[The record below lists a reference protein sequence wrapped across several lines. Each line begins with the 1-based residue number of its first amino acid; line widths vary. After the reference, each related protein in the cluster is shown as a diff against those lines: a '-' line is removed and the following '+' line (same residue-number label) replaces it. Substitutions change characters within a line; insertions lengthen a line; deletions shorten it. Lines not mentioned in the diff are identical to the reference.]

1 MPPSSVLLEASRKG
15 TPFEVTA
22 VLITP
27 RRLISFFA
35 ANFIRAIIF
44 LPRKKGAISN
54 DGVDSSDICL
64 VYGSAAARTRMSKIR
79 RTVDGHV
86 VLVNKGVWSYRW
98 QEMSLV
104 GYFCG

>member
-1 MPPSSVLLEASRKG
+1 MPSSVLLEASRKG

-22 VLITP
+22 ILITP

-64 VYGSAAARTRMSKIR
+64 VYGLTDPRRTRARPKS
-79 RTVDGHV
+79 DG
-86 VLVNKGVWSYRW
+86 R
-98 QEMSLV
+98 
-104 GYFCG
+104 